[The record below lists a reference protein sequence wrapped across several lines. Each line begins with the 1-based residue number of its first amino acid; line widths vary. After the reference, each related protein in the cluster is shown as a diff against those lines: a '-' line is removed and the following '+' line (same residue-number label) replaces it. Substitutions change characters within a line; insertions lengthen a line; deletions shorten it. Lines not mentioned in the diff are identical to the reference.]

1 MFFVDRLLG
10 DIPLALAQIQVGTRA
25 NRELL
30 LKVIEQQERV
40 ERQNDQI
47 IILLSRITEIME
59 EQNLLVRKILGH

>member
-40 ERQNDQI
+40 EQQNDQI
-47 IILLSRITEIME
+47 IILLSRITQIME